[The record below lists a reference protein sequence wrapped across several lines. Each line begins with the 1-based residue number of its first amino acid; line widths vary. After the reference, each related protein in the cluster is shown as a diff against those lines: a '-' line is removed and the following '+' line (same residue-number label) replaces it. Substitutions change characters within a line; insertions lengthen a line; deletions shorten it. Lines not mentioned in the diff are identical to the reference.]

1 MIQTPWLLPKPN
13 AAPAIV
19 HTWRKF
25 LALGCSHGYLSDPV
39 ALKAILDF
47 KSAYKPD
54 TVLHLG
60 DAIDTTAF
68 RSGAKGSADE
78 SSPVEPDLEAG
89 LNFIRE
95 LAPHYYLCGNHEDR
109 LWNLQFSPNA
119 LVSEL
124 AIRVIADIETTCDS
138 LHCQLIPWHYKQHIK
153 LGNYSFMHGTIFS
166 ENCARDMAEVW
177 GNCIFA
183 HAHRA
188 GMAKGRRV
196 DNPTGICVGH
206 LMQPTLAHYAKAR
219 KSTYAWSQGFAWGE
233 YSDTRTVAWLHEQP
247 QNQAEWILPL

>member
-47 KSAYKPD
+47 KLAYKPD
-54 TVLHLG
+54 TILHLG

-68 RSGAKGSADE
+68 RAGAKDNADG

-89 LNFIRE
+89 LKFLLE

-109 LWNLQFSPNA
+109 LWNLQLSPNA
-119 LVSEL
+119 LVAEL
-124 AIRVIADIETTCDS
+124 STRVIADIETTCDS
-138 LHCQLIPWHYKQHIK
+138 LRCKLIQWHYKQHIK
-153 LGNYSFMHGTIFS
+153 LGNYSFMHGTYSQKIAPETWRRS
-166 ENCARDMAEVW
+166 GETVSLPMPIGRGWLKAGAWTIPPGSVW
-177 GNCIFA
+177 A
-183 HAHRA
+183 
-188 GMAKGRRV
+188 
-196 DNPTGICVGH
+196 T
-206 LMQPTLAHYAKAR
+206 
-219 KSTYAWSQGFAWGE
+219 
-233 YSDTRTVAWLHEQP
+233 
-247 QNQAEWILPL
+247 